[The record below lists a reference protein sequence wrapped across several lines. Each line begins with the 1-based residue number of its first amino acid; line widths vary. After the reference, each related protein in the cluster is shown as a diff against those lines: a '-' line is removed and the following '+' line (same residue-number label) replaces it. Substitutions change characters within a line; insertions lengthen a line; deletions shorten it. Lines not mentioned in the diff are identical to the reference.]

1 MEKLSVVIITL
12 NEAADIERAIRSV
25 EGLADEVVVVD
36 SGSTDGTQEAAQ
48 RAGARVVH
56 RDFTGYG
63 EQKAFASEQA
73 RNRWVLNID
82 ADEHP
87 SEELKA
93 SIRQVLARP
102 EHAAYT
108 MNVLT
113 SYCGRYIRHCGWYP
127 NKKLRLWD
135 RQQGSMS
142 LDKVHEGWR
151 VAAGASI
158 GHLMGDLLHE
168 GFPTID
174 SHMERITRYSEIGA
188 RFDLARGKRV
198 SWAKLVFGPSWVFFA
213 TYVIRGGF
221 RDGYPGYL
229 VSRNSA
235 VAAWVKYAKMRLYAR
250 SK

>member
-12 NEAADIERAIRSV
+12 NEAPDIERAIHSV
-25 EGLADEVVVVD
+25 LELADEVVVVD
-36 SGSTDGTQEAAQ
+36 SGSTDGTQDLA
-48 RAGARVVH
+48 RNAGARVVH

-87 SEELKA
+87 SVELKA
-93 SIRQVLARP
+93 SIREVLTQP
-102 EHAAYT
+102 GHAAYT

-113 SYCGRYIRHCGWYP
+113 QYCGRYIRHCGWYP
-127 NKKLRLWD
+127 NRKLRLWD
-135 RQQGSMS
+135 RQQGAMS

-151 VAAGASI
+151 TNPGATT
-158 GHLMGDLLHE
+158 GHLNGDLLHE

-174 SHMERITRYSEIGA
+174 SHMQRITNYSEIGA
-188 RFDLARGKRV
+188 RFDLARGKRIT
-198 SWAKLVFGPSWVFFA
+198 WPKLLLGPAWIFLT
-213 TYVIRGGF
+213 TYLIRGGF
-221 RDGYPGYL
+221 RDGYQGYL

-250 SK
+250 DH